1 MKHHILSLGVVV
13 VLLVIVSSCA
23 APERPA
29 SVATPDA
36 TSVGSTPRPSNPP
49 PYPPPPTATAAGPT
63 ATPTLRP
70 SPTATWWPSPFPTP
84 IRPGGPT
91 PTPLPLI
98 TPAPDARG
106 KILFFT
112 QSTAPD
118 KSLQTSLFQHP
129 VDANGSPQQTA
140 PVSISIAGLPMI
152 SYPISQLFPAPMG
165 RYVAIPHDWYGVTI
179 VDIVNRRTMPLDQ
192 TMEKNLRFGQFNFG
206 GWHPDGR
213 HFLLFNRDATGIWLV
228 DVEGKE
234 PSHQLSEHAA
244 DSVAI
249 SPDGQRL
256 IFAEQPRLLD
266 QHNNLWL
273 TAADGS
279 LLQRL
284 LEIPSRFS
292 SSTRISELAWSP
304 DSKSISYGRGSE
316 IWVQPLGAQP
326 RLLVDN
332 HEGGYGYQWS
342 PDNRYVIYVAREVP
356 LPKPQPALTPYS
368 DEAYRWAYSQLSLYL
383 VEVSTGQKRRLI
395 SDGQRGDVNP
405 FWSPDGKYIAFISVR
420 SGQLG
425 LWTANID
432 GSNLRQL
439 PTNNAR
445 ISIPI
450 WLL

>member
-1 MKHHILSLGVVV
+1 
-13 VLLVIVSSCA
+13 
-23 APERPA
+23 
-29 SVATPDA
+29 
-36 TSVGSTPRPSNPP
+36 
-49 PYPPPPTATAAGPT
+49 
-63 ATPTLRP
+63 
-70 SPTATWWPSPFPTP
+70 
-84 IRPGGPT
+84 
-91 PTPLPLI
+91 
-98 TPAPDARG
+98 
-106 KILFFT
+106 
-112 QSTAPD
+112 
-118 KSLQTSLFQHP
+118 
-129 VDANGSPQQTA
+129 
-140 PVSISIAGLPMI
+140 
-152 SYPISQLFPAPMG
+152 
-165 RYVAIPHDWYGVTI
+165 
-179 VDIVNRRTMPLDQ
+179 
-192 TMEKNLRFGQFNFG
+192 
-206 GWHPDGR
+206 
-213 HFLLFNRDATGIWLV
+213 
-228 DVEGKE
+228 
-234 PSHQLSEHAA
+234 
-244 DSVAI
+244 
-249 SPDGQRL
+249 
-256 IFAEQPRLLD
+256 
-266 QHNNLWL
+266 
-273 TAADGS
+273 
-279 LLQRL
+279 
-284 LEIPSRFS
+284 
-292 SSTRISELAWSP
+292 
-304 DSKSISYGRGSE
+304 SE